1 MDSINMI
8 TKSNLGST
16 TESQRQLQ
24 IEDDQKNL
32 NTSNDMSKPQ
42 NFIYSEIHSRNN
54 DQDSVLGS
62 IRS

>member
-32 NTSNDMSKPQ
+32 NTSNDMSKP
-42 NFIYSEIHSRNN
+42 
-54 DQDSVLGS
+54 
-62 IRS
+62 